1 VLNLISNSFGHNRS
15 HLLHSHFYL
24 KYNYL
29 SFPMDIH
36 FLNMYQRLR
45 DFKVPSAILDEIFGN
60 PEELKILEDAWND
73 LKKEEYVDD
82 EIARAIAKII
92 FKDLKLEDPVDDLI
106 E

>member
-1 VLNLISNSFGHNRS
+1 
-15 HLLHSHFYL
+15 
-24 KYNYL
+24 
-29 SFPMDIH
+29 MDIH

-73 LKKEEYVDD
+73 LKEVEYVDD
-82 EIARAIAKII
+82 EIARTIAKII

>member
-1 VLNLISNSFGHNRS
+1 
-15 HLLHSHFYL
+15 
-24 KYNYL
+24 
-29 SFPMDIH
+29 MDIH

-73 LKKEEYVDD
+73 LKKVEYVDD
-82 EIARAIAKII
+82 EIARTIAKII